1 MSVSGK
7 KTKELNYGLEINTQ
21 LFVVYDERIYFILFQ
36 KSSTVWTKKLSHV
49 SGLTRDPY
57 VLILA

>member
-7 KTKELNYGLEINTQ
+7 KTQELNYSLEINAQ

-36 KSSTVWTKKLSHV
+36 KSSTVWTKKLAQWPMSV
-49 SGLTRDPY
+49 
-57 VLILA
+57 VLPATHMC